1 MTAAKTAPGRPG
13 PTIKTLWAIAKSPE
27 LRMTDE
33 DLHALVYRETG
44 KESLRKL
51 TARELGTV
59 ARVLQALKDGVRR
72 DTRSKRTDEGGNPAT
87 VQQRRKIWHLCDELG
102 WNNDFR
108 RIQGFVK
115 KMTGTDRLEWLTPPQ
130 CEKVIEALKTILAR
144 EKRKEAEGR
153 G

>member
-1 MTAAKTAPGRPG
+1 
-13 PTIKTLWAIAKSPE
+13 
-27 LRMTDE
+27 MTDE

-51 TARELGTV
+51 TARSWGRWPGILPG
-59 ARVLQALKDGVRR
+59 LKDGVRR
-72 DTRSKRTDEGGNPAT
+72 GHPEQADGPRAATRPQL
-87 VQQRRKIWHLCDELG
+87 QQRRKIWHLCDELG

-130 CEKVIEALKTILAR
+130 CEKVIEALKAILAR
-144 EKRKEAEGR
+144 EKRKGDEGR